1 MTRREDTLIMRHRLE
16 RVALVA
22 DVAGHYVQDMR
33 VMPARGVARVAW
45 DAMDYIAELERQLAD
60 AQDEARVM
68 AEKLDAAEIKLRD
81 KAGGTA

>member
-16 RVALVA
+16 RVALCA
-22 DVAGHYVQDMR
+22 DVASHYVQDMR
-33 VMPARGVARVAW
+33 VMPATGVARVAW

-81 KAGGTA
+81 KTGGTA